1 MRRGDDAGFGIG
13 EQDRRT
19 IRGEHAEGNPGDIGH
34 GAISMRVVFASP
46 WPLDHHDLGA
56 MNLVARHEL
65 LGSET
70 EFGGRDRPVAGD
82 GFQIV
87 PRAETAI
94 ERGE

>member
-19 IRGEHAEGNPGDIGH
+19 IRDQRGGEGLGQV
-34 GAISMRVVFASP
+34 ISNY
-46 WPLDHHDLGA
+46 DLGA

-70 EFGGRDRPVAGD
+70 EFGGRDRPVEGD